1 MRVCCV
7 LLALLLATGRSAD
20 AAVVKDLKIT
30 VLSTMLADQGIGEWG
45 FAALV
50 EADGRRLLVDTGARP
65 DTVLN
70 NARELKIDLATV
82 PMVVL
87 THFHGDHTGGLMT
100 LRTDAKPRDAGALA
114 TVHVATGIFYPR
126 PQSNGREGNRMIAL
140 RAPYEATGAS
150 FVEHD
155 GFAEISPGV
164 WVTGPVPRPNAERN
178 WSGSGHV
185 QTPTG
190 VVEDT
195 VPDDQSVVIETD
207 RGLVILTGCGHAG
220 IVNIVGDVTQR
231 FPGRPVVAIIGGL
244 HLFAAS
250 DAQVAWTARSLRK
263 AGVRYLL
270 GAHCTGIEAV
280 YQLRKGLALDRH
292 SAVVGAVGASF
303 NVADGIHPGRLA
315 Q

>member
-1 MRVCCV
+1 MNG
-7 LLALLLATGRSAD
+7 AEAI
-20 AAVVKDLKIT
+20 LKT
-30 VLSTMLADQGIGEWG
+30 LADNE
-45 FAALV
+45 V
-50 EADGRRLLVDTGARP
+50 EVCFSNPGTSEMQMVSAFDREPRVRP
-65 DTVLN
+65 VLCLF
-70 NARELKIDLATV
+70 E
-82 PMVVL
+82 
-87 THFHGDHTGGLMT
+87 G
-100 LRTDAKPRDAGALA
+100 
-114 TVHVATGIFYPR
+114 VATGAADGYARMAGKPG
-126 PQSNGREGNRMIAL
+126 STLLHLGAGLANGSANLHNAR
-140 RAPYEATGAS
+140 RAY
-150 FVEHD
+150 
-155 GFAEISPGV
+155 SP
-164 WVTGPVPRPNAERN
+164 
-178 WSGSGHV
+178 
-185 QTPTG
+185 
-190 VVEDT
+190 
-195 VPDDQSVVIETD
+195 
-207 RGLVILTGCGHAG
+207 